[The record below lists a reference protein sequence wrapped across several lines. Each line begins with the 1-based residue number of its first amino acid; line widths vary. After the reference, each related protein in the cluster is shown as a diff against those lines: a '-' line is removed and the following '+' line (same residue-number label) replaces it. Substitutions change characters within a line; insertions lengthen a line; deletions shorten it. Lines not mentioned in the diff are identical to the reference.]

1 MIFIGDATL
10 HLIPHA
16 LLYDFHNHGTET
28 HKDHDMHLDE
38 FDDDHN
44 VRNQDHH
51 SNSLG
56 SNGQIDTHELHQK
69 AVWLGFVV
77 MLSLMLF
84 FSFERIVNKLGEWR
98 EKRKRENYNKKKIQM
113 ASTRNSVDQTGDA
126 RPSNTQ
132 DNKIVI
138 DQDEKFYG
146 AKDSVA
152 QITSN
157 PDTKNIKVIRSGHR
171 PTCDMVVGERVCKH
185 RYSSICVD
193 DIEEIMNEDMTNCP
207 TQNEGCSLI
216 TAANNNDS
224 NPYNTVNCGKLS
236 SCLDRKNTIAT
247 ETVPEKPESEN
258 DITANEFIKDDPFDI
273 CDKPIKGEQKYHCN
287 VQGNE
292 NNESKC
298 DIAAEENFA
307 EKIMKAKRIFMNSSP
322 IKAGT
327 PSETPLGTLRNLLK

>member
-1 MIFIGDATL
+1 
-10 HLIPHA
+10 
-16 LLYDFHNHGTET
+16 
-28 HKDHDMHLDE
+28 
-38 FDDDHN
+38 
-44 VRNQDHH
+44 
-51 SNSLG
+51 
-56 SNGQIDTHELHQK
+56 
-69 AVWLGFVV
+69 
-77 MLSLMLF
+77 
-84 FSFERIVNKLGEWR
+84 
-98 EKRKRENYNKKKIQM
+98 
-113 ASTRNSVDQTGDA
+113 
-126 RPSNTQ
+126 
-132 DNKIVI
+132 
-138 DQDEKFYG
+138 
-146 AKDSVA
+146 
-152 QITSN
+152 
-157 PDTKNIKVIRSGHR
+157 
-171 PTCDMVVGERVCKH
+171 
-185 RYSSICVD
+185 
-193 DIEEIMNEDMTNCP
+193 MNEDMTNCP

>member
-1 MIFIGDATL
+1 MYIGDATL

-16 LLYDFHNHGTET
+16 LLYDFHNHGTEI
-28 HKDHDMHLDE
+28 HKDDDMHLDE
-38 FDDDHN
+38 FDDNHN
-44 VRNQDHH
+44 VRNLDHH
-51 SNSLG
+51 SNSFG
-56 SNGQIDTHELHQK
+56 RNDHIDTHELHLK

-77 MLSLMLF
+77 MLSLMVF

-126 RPSNTQ
+126 HPSNTQ
-132 DNKIVI
+132 DKKIVI

-152 QITSN
+152 QITGN
-157 PDTKNIKVIRSGHR
+157 PDAKKVKVIRTGHR

-224 NPYNTVNCGKLS
+224 NPYHAVNCGKLS
-236 SCLDRKNTIAT
+236 SCSRKNTIAT

-258 DITANEFIKDDPFDI
+258 DITANEFIKDGPCNIRDNT
-273 CDKPIKGEQKYHCN
+273 IKVEHKYHCN

-298 DIAAEENFA
+298 DIVPEENFA

-327 PSETPLGTLRNLLK
+327 PSETPLGTVINLLK

>member
-28 HKDHDMHLDE
+28 HKDHDMHLGE
-38 FDDDHN
+38 IDDN
-44 VRNQDHH
+44 LRNQDHH
-51 SNSLG
+51 SNSFG
-56 SNGQIDTHELHQK
+56 NNGQIDIHELHQK

-126 RPSNTQ
+126 HPSNTQ
-132 DNKIVI
+132 DKKIVI

-152 QITSN
+152 QITGN
-157 PDTKNIKVIRSGHR
+157 PDAKKVKVIRTGHR

-193 DIEEIMNEDMTNCP
+193 DIEEIMNEDMTKCP

-224 NPYNTVNCGKLS
+224 NPYHTVNCEKLS
-236 SCLDRKNTIAT
+236 SFSRKNTIAT

-273 CDKPIKGEQKYHCN
+273 CDKSINDEHKYHCN
-287 VQGNE
+287 VQGKE

-298 DIAAEENFA
+298 DIAPEGNFA

-322 IKAGT
+322 IKAVT
-327 PSETPLGTLRNLLK
+327 PSETHLGTLINLLK